1 MVAFGFLSQASAG
14 CAGKTMSHD
23 FDLMNTPSEGYR
35 WLRRQARQEL
45 FLLATAFLILLWTA
59 YEFTIFGF
67 MEGFRS
73 EKRIDFHESILLGVF
88 LCVSLWIFSWRRLQ
102 EVRREAAERAKAELR
117 AAEAELQA
125 RLDSLTGLSNRAAFD
140 AALADLVS
148 REGEG
153 AQSGEVAAI
162 LLLDL
167 NHFKQVNDRFGHPM
181 GDAVLRNVSRRL
193 RSGMRQRDGVFRL
206 GGDEF
211 AIIAYGLE
219 ASDRGGAYHAAQEIA
234 EKVMSLVDQPVS
246 VDHQT
251 IGIGVSIGI
260 SFHPQSGRTA
270 RELVEKADAALYT
283 AKGEGRAKG
292 CSAYRIC
299 PESAAAI
306 LRRA

>member
-1 MVAFGFLSQASAG
+1 
-14 CAGKTMSHD
+14 MSHD
-23 FDLMNTPSEGYR
+23 FDHMSIPPEKYR
-35 WLRRQARQEL
+35 WLQKQARQDL
-45 FLLATAFLILLWTA
+45 FLLATAFLILLWAA
-59 YEFTIFGF
+59 YEFTIFGL
-67 MEGFRS
+67 MEDFPS
-73 EKRIDFHESILLGVF
+73 ETRIDLHETILLGVF
-88 LCVSLWIFSWRRLQ
+88 LCVSLWVFSWRRLQ
-102 EVRREAAERAKAELR
+102 EVRSEAVERARAEQR

-125 RLDSLTGLSNRAAFD
+125 RLDSLTGLFNRAAFD

-153 AQSGEVAAI
+153 GESGEVAAI

-167 NHFKQVNDRFGHPM
+167 NHFKQVNDCFGHPM

-193 RSGMRQRDGVFRL
+193 RSGMRQQDGVFRL

-219 ASDRGGAYHAAQEIA
+219 ASDRGGAFQAAREIA

-251 IGIGVSIGI
+251 IGVGVSIGI

-283 AKGEGRAKG
+283 AKGESQAKG
-292 CSAYRIC
+292 RSAYRIC